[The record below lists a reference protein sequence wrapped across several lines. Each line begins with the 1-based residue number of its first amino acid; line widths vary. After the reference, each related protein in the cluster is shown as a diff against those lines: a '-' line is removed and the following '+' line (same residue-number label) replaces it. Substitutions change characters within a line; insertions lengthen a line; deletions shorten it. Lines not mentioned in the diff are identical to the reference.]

1 MQQNALFRN
10 IEKEK
15 CKNDAAISLA
25 TKTLQSS
32 CLELAFEQ
40 FVSFVTKT
48 SWHDTRRRGILF
60 LFEEERLEGGKSA
73 STDDQVLAFASG
85 ELKEVSE
92 SSNRRARHRL
102 AVGTLTINGRP
113 ASGEITAREILI
125 RLSDAISYAVKESQI
140 TAEKIIRPNETVCKA
155 D

>member
-1 MQQNALFRN
+1 M
-10 IEKEK
+10 IP
-15 CKNDAAISLA
+15 
-25 TKTLQSS
+25 
-32 CLELAFEQ
+32 
-40 FVSFVTKT
+40 
-48 SWHDTRRRGILF
+48 DTRRRGILF